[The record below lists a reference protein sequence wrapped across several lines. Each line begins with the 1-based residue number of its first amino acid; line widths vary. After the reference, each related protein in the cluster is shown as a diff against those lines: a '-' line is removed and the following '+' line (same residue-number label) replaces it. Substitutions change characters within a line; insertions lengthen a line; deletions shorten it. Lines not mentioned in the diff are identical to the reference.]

1 MSKDKKLLNIMKN
14 GGLFLI
20 IVVITLWII
29 LSKANLKE
37 IIKALGQVNVTYV
50 AIAIV
55 FMFFMV
61 LCEAVNIRNSL
72 RIFRE
77 KTTFFQCIQYSL
89 VGIFFSSVTPAATGG
104 QPMQVYYMHKKKI
117 NISNAMLALLV
128 CLASYQVVAVGMA
141 IMSLIIKFDAF
152 KDTLG
157 KFIFLLYIGI
167 GLNIAFLLIILVSI
181 FSKRFIFAIVNLVV
195 KIINLFSNKK
205 ALSFRKKAL
214 IEIDK
219 YKKGATYLKSNKR
232 FIMKTIFISI
242 LQISALHSIPF
253 WVYKAFGM
261 PGGNIIEFIAIQS
274 ALYITGAALPLP
286 GAVGIGEGG
295 FLIFFKLIFPAQLL
309 SSAMLISRGISF
321 YIMVIISG
329 IAILI
334 LQLKLNRTENIKKV
348 KISEK

>member
-14 GGLFLI
+14 GGLFF
-20 IVVITLWII
+20 IVVAITLWII

-37 IIKALGQVNVTYV
+37 IIKALWQVNVAYV

-55 FMFFMV
+55 CMVFMV
-61 LCEAVNIRNSL
+61 LCEALNIRNSL

-77 KTTFFQCIQYSL
+77 KTTFYQCIGYSL

-128 CLASYQVVAVGMA
+128 CLASYQFVAVGMS
-141 IMSLIIKFDAF
+141 IMSLIIKFDVF
-152 KDTLG
+152 KHTLG

-195 KIINLFSNKK
+195 KIISLFSNKK
-205 ALSFRKKAL
+205 ALDFRKKAL

-219 YKKGATYLKSNKR
+219 YKKGATYLKNNKR
-232 FIMKTIFISI
+232 FIVKTIFISI

-261 PGGNIIEFIAIQS
+261 PGGNIIEFIAIQA

-295 FLIFFKLIFPAQLL
+295 FLIFFKVIFPAQLL

-334 LQLKLNRTENIKKV
+334 LQLKLNKTESIKKG
-348 KISEK
+348 

>member
-20 IVVITLWII
+20 VVVITLWII

-37 IIKALGQVNVTYV
+37 IVKALLQVNIAYV

-61 LCEAVNIRNSL
+61 LCESVNIRNSL
-72 RIFRE
+72 RVFKE
-77 KTTFFQCIQYSL
+77 KTTSLQCIQYSL

-128 CLASYQVVAVGMA
+128 CLASYQFVAVGMA
-141 IMSLIIKFDAF
+141 IMSLVVKFDVF

-181 FSKRFIFAIVNLVV
+181 FSKRFIFGIVNLTV
-195 KIINLFSNKK
+195 KIINVFSKK
-205 ALSFRKKAL
+205 KSLNFRKKAL

-219 YKKGATYLKSNKR
+219 YKKGATYLKNNKT
-232 FIMKTIFISI
+232 FIMKTIFIAT

-261 PGGNIIEFIAIQS
+261 PGGNIIEFITIQS

-295 FLIFFKLIFPAQLL
+295 FLIFFKVIFPSQLL

-321 YIMVIISG
+321 YAMVIISG
-329 IAILI
+329 IAVLM
-334 LQLKLNRTENIKKV
+334 LQLSLNRAKNIKRAKLY
-348 KISEK
+348 EK